1 MNEQPAQLIDDL
13 RLLQAPTPLWV
24 WVLLSVALIGLVV
37 IGMSIWRRLSSKKGA
52 VAGHNVAETAHEDA
66 LADLEAARKLIS
78 AGNSKPY
85 GIEVSR
91 IVRRYIEVRFG
102 IYAPRRSTEEFL
114 MEAQSSSRLESNHRA
129 LLARFLGACD
139 LFKFGR
145 THAELDELNLMH
157 GAAAGFVRETRIVPN
172 PVPLKEAV

>member
-24 WVLLSVALIGLVV
+24 WVLALLTLIPVTVV
-37 IGMSIWRRLSSKKGA
+37 VVFVWRRRQANRRILSGQ
-52 VAGHNVAETAHEDA
+52 NVAKTAHEDA
-66 LADLEAARKLIS
+66 LADLEAARRLIS

-91 IVRRYIEVRFG
+91 IVRRYIEIRFG

-114 MEAQSSSRLESNHRA
+114 MEAQFSSRLESHHRA

-157 GAAAGFVRETRIVPN
+157 RAAEGFVRETRIVPN

>member
-24 WVLLSVALIGLVV
+24 WGLALLGLIAVAVMGLLIR
-37 IGMSIWRRLSSKKGA
+37 RRLKSKQQAMSGR
-52 VAGHNVAETAHEDA
+52 NVAETAIEDA
-66 LADLEAARKLIS
+66 LADLEAARKLIL

-114 MEAQSSSRLESNHRA
+114 TEAQSSSRLEANHRA
-129 LLARFLGACD
+129 LLAKFLGACD

-145 THAELDELNLMH
+145 THAEPVELNLLH
-157 GAAAGFVRETRIVPN
+157 DAAVGFVSETRLVPVGGLMKE
-172 PVPLKEAV
+172 VP